1 MAISTVRIVTML
13 LVLLAVFVGFL
24 FLERFLARQ
33 ESKIPGL
40 ILPGLQIIGSLIP
53 VFYIANTG
61 DAAEIAWSIS
71 WVLLL
76 SNIPTALYLAIYFTC
91 RSKRDKDAE
100 RQRMNI
106 QDLD

>member
-1 MAISTVRIVTML
+1 MAIASVSIFVCL

-33 ESKIPGL
+33 ESKYPGL
-40 ILPGLQIIGSLIP
+40 VLPGIQILGSLIM
-53 VFYIANTG
+53 VLNLTDTG
-61 DAAEIAWSIS
+61 SALGNALSIFLT
-71 WVLLL
+71 LLVGNL
-76 SNIPTALYLAIYFTC
+76 PTALYLAIYFAC
-91 RSKRDKDAE
+91 RKKRNQDSE